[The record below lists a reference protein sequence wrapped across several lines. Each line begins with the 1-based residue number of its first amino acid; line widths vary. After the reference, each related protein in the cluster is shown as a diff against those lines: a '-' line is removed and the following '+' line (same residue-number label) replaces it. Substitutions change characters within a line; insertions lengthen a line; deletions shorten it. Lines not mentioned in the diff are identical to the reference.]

1 MIREMRQKECYLR
14 EIAEQVG
21 CSERTIRRALKRGG
35 PPARRRAGIRPSKLD
50 PYKPLVEKLLL
61 WNVWNSEVIFAEL
74 RAQGYTGGR
83 SILQDTFVLSGCC
96 VRPKERFTL
105 KPCRAKQLQSDW
117 GQIDTE
123 VVGEFC
129 RVHFA
134 VNLLGYSR
142 CFYVWAALC
151 MDTEYLRE
159 FDSGL

>member
-1 MIREMRQKECYLR
+1 M
-14 EIAEQVG
+14 
-21 CSERTIRRALKRGG
+21 
-35 PPARRRAGIRPSKLD
+35 
-50 PYKPLVEKLLL
+50 
-61 WNVWNSEVIFAEL
+61 IFAEL
-74 RAQGYTGGR
+74 RAQSYTGGR
-83 SILQDTFVLSGCC
+83 SILKDYIRSKRC

-123 VVGEFC
+123 VVDEFC

-151 MDTEYLRE
+151 METEYLRE